1 MSLSTGIA
9 VLLGLA
15 CGVWADARM
24 QAHRYA
30 YQVTALQVAQCTK
43 ADRATAP

>member
-1 MSLSTGIA
+1 MSLSTGLA

-15 CGVWADARM
+15 LGVWTDAHM

-43 ADRATAP
+43 ADKP